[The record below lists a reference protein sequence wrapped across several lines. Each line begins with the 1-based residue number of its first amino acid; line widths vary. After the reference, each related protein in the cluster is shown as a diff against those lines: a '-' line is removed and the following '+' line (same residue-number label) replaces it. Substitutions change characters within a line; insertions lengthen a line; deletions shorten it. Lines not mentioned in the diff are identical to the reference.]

1 MGDTAKEDSCGI
13 FHCAAAVADPFSI
26 AVENLHVDL
35 VSRIDTG
42 NEDTEIE
49 VALCPGQG
57 LMGIEAVLQR
67 RPFHRAC

>member
-1 MGDTAKEDSCGI
+1 MLNCT
-13 FHCAAAVADPFSI
+13 AAVVDPLSI
-26 AVENLHVDL
+26 AVENQHVDL

-67 RPFHRAC
+67 RPFNRAC